1 MIWVGIIKQVEI
13 ISPIS
18 QPIDSVYDL
27 IKFINLKKVR
37 NELIE
42 LSKVLKRE
50 RRYSKRESME
60 YVKRRMLKKKEEK
73 I

>member
-18 QPIDSVYDL
+18 QPIDSAYDL
-27 IKFINLKKVR
+27 IKFTNLKKVR

>member
-18 QPIDSVYDL
+18 QPIDSAYDL

-50 RRYSKRESME
+50 RRYSKRESRE

>member
-37 NELIE
+37 NDLIE